1 MKRLNLYLMGTPRIE
16 LAGQPISIERQKA
29 VALLAYLAITE
40 RGHSRDWLA
49 ALLWPDVET
58 SRTQLR
64 IALSVLRHRLGDDWF
79 DGSRGEVGLR
89 GDDIW
94 TDVGQIKTTAARQT
108 AKRLSAAE
116 VDEVVRLYQFDLL
129 AGFSLPD
136 APSYDAW
143 QWAEE
148 EKLRSAFEQLLRR
161 HVQAQIAHGES
172 AQAIPYA
179 KRLVE
184 LDPLNEDF
192 RRLLIQLYV
201 DTNQRHNALLEYQST
216 QAALMNGLGLE
227 PEPATQALYERIQQ
241 SITSPA
247 RLEPQLKLFSQAI
260 LPIREPLIGREK
272 ELETLVGAFANHER
286 LITISGPSGIG
297 KTHLAVMLGH
307 RIAEEF
313 RDGSLFISFPS
324 PITAAG
330 LLEMLS
336 RVFQAPPLPVGDM
349 LGSLVM
355 SVQSRRSLVILDNFD
370 PLEGASD
377 VIQALLETAPHIS
390 FIVTSQGSLS
400 LKQEFCFPLQGLP
413 VDASQQPT
421 DEFVGAVQLF
431 IHTAQHVN
439 PAFPVDTTSLNGI
452 RRICS
457 LTNGMPLAIIL
468 AAAWCDVLQASEIAD
483 EIAASYDFLR
493 TDYLDVPERHRSMRA
508 VLDAVW
514 ARLSAEEQQG
524 LLRLSVF
531 RGSFSRHAAQHVS
544 QVSVALLKQIVA
556 KSLISYSGSNQR
568 YVLHD
573 LLRQYLYDH
582 CDEPML
588 RASQAAHC
596 AYFAE
601 YAAAREHG
609 ITGHKQSVIWHE
621 LDLELPNL
629 RAAWRYALALR
640 NTNAV
645 LRMIESLRLFFQF
658 SGLWEQGLTLF
669 NEARQFAWDAP
680 DGESQWLRTKLV
692 SRLYADE
699 GHVTEYLVAALSAAE
714 AANDAGEVAHV
725 QMELGWRALM
735 DTQHA
740 SAVSWFEKASRY
752 YEHRPNAF
760 AMGLLHKG
768 LAYAAIGR
776 FERETARHHMQIS
789 LSLRRGVG
797 DLVGEYEMIVL
808 RGEMHLLDGA
818 LDTAKQDLSTAFTFF
833 SDTFSHG
840 SALLRVVALGW
851 VYVLLG
857 EWEPAAQHARSLLS
871 LSGDAEFAIVRACGI
886 AMSAFANLIRCER
899 EALERNL
906 DHLTVLSVDSLAWPS
921 TINRDL
927 RFMINLSRAY
937 GHVTLNHWQA
947 ANRSLQWIIDDGYM
961 QNKAYLGWLTPLG
974 LILTKAEGNSVG
986 AITRD
991 NTSQLQHTWVE
1002 LWMASNRIS
1011 LRTHE
1016 IQHPEFAKLAAT
1028 IAEMLQ
1034 AQDESTTQ

>member
-1 MKRLNLYLMGTPRIE
+1 
-16 LAGQPISIERQKA
+16 
-29 VALLAYLAITE
+29 
-40 RGHSRDWLA
+40 
-49 ALLWPDVET
+49 
-58 SRTQLR
+58 
-64 IALSVLRHRLGDDWF
+64 
-79 DGSRGEVGLR
+79 
-89 GDDIW
+89 
-94 TDVGQIKTTAARQT
+94 
-108 AKRLSAAE
+108 
-116 VDEVVRLYQFDLL
+116 
-129 AGFSLPD
+129 
-136 APSYDAW
+136 
-143 QWAEE
+143 
-148 EKLRSAFEQLLRR
+148 
-161 HVQAQIAHGES
+161 
-172 AQAIPYA
+172 
-179 KRLVE
+179 
-184 LDPLNEDF
+184 
-192 RRLLIQLYV
+192 
-201 DTNQRHNALLEYQST
+201 
-216 QAALMNGLGLE
+216 
-227 PEPATQALYERIQQ
+227 
-241 SITSPA
+241 
-247 RLEPQLKLFSQAI
+247 
-260 LPIREPLIGREK
+260 
-272 ELETLVGAFANHER
+272 
-286 LITISGPSGIG
+286 
-297 KTHLAVMLGH
+297 
-307 RIAEEF
+307 
-313 RDGSLFISFPS
+313 
-324 PITAAG
+324 
-330 LLEMLS
+330 
-336 RVFQAPPLPVGDM
+336 
-349 LGSLVM
+349 
-355 SVQSRRSLVILDNFD
+355 
-370 PLEGASD
+370 
-377 VIQALLETAPHIS
+377 
-390 FIVTSQGSLS
+390 
-400 LKQEFCFPLQGLP
+400 
-413 VDASQQPT
+413 
-421 DEFVGAVQLF
+421 
-431 IHTAQHVN
+431 
-439 PAFPVDTTSLNGI
+439 
-452 RRICS
+452 
-457 LTNGMPLAIIL
+457 
-468 AAAWCDVLQASEIAD
+468 
-483 EIAASYDFLR
+483 
-493 TDYLDVPERHRSMRA
+493 MRA

-886 AMSAFANLIRCER
+886 AMSAFANLIRGER

-947 ANRSLQWIIDDGYM
+947 ANRSLQWIVDDGYM